1 MDQGGWGNFTGPT
14 ICMAK
19 KHMMVYRIE
28 GRRRLIREFE
38 LAGGKVEDE
47 RGVNPDG
54 IEYWYCINSDF

>member
-1 MDQGGWGNFTGPT
+1 MGDFYWFYNMYG
-14 ICMAK
+14 K

-38 LAGGKVEDE
+38 LAGGKVEEDE

-54 IEYWYCINSDF
+54 IEHWYCINSDF